1 MACSCKTPGERDF
14 KSESREPGE
23 PSESGGAP
31 ELRMATVLATS
42 SQTVVKKRAIY
53 KRRLRETPPLAALLA
68 KQQSRAAPEVEVGIL
83 QGGSGCS

>member
-1 MACSCKTPGERDF
+1 MQDPPARMRVFRLASMGPGPR
-14 KSESREPGE
+14 
-23 PSESGGAP
+23 
-31 ELRMATVLATS
+31 LRMATVLATS
-42 SQTVVKKRAIY
+42 SQKVVKKRAIY